1 MKQYIDLLQDVYLNG
16 IWKDPARAGM
26 PRTKEV
32 FCRTMRFNMADGFP
46 LLTTKKMFTKGIV
59 SELLWVLKGDTNIQ
73 YLLEHDNKIWVDDC
87 YKFYRRRGGKMTKDE
102 WLEAV
107 KAGKKF
113 DKVLLKQGL
122 EGAQFRELMEL
133 LKENDIQFQFVPAE
147 RLNRAV
153 RGAHQGVLAYIS
165 QIDYVD
171 IEQLVNNAL
180 GRSEN
185 PLLVI
190 LDGVSDV
197 RNLGAIGR
205 RLECAGGHGIIVPA
219 KGGAAINA
227 DAVKASAGALMRM
240 DTCKVSNLRVAAY
253 YLQQSGFRLIAA
265 TEKTDNLIYDV
276 DMTGPCAIIMG
287 SEGKGI
293 SQSMLDLA
301 DDKAAIP
308 MAGEITSLNV
318 SVASA
323 VLMYAAVRQRR
334 AKG

>member
-1 MKQYIDLLQDVYLNG
+1 M
-16 IWKDPARAGM
+16 
-26 PRTKEV
+26 
-32 FCRTMRFNMADGFP
+32 
-46 LLTTKKMFTKGIV
+46 
-59 SELLWVLKGDTNIQ
+59 Q
-73 YLLEHDNKIWVDDC
+73 YLFGMHPV
-87 YKFYRRRGGKMTKDE
+87 
-102 WLEAV
+102 LEAIRT
-107 KAGKKF
+107 GKKF

-122 EGAQFRELMEL
+122 EGPQFKELMDLMKQNE
-133 LKENDIQFQFVPAE
+133 IPFQFVPVE

-165 QIDYVD
+165 EIEYVD
-171 IEQLVNNAL
+171 IEQLVDNAL
-180 GRSEN
+180 GRSE
-185 PLLVI
+185 
-190 LDGVSDV
+190 SDV
-197 RNLGAIGR
+197 RNLGAIAR
-205 RLECAGGHGIIVPA
+205 SLECAGGYGIIVPA

-253 YLQQSGFRLIAA
+253 YLKQSGFRLIAA

-323 VLMYAAVRQRR
+323 VLMYEAVRQRLG
-334 AKG
+334 K

>member
-1 MKQYIDLLQDVYLNG
+1 MED
-16 IWKDPARAGM
+16 R
-26 PRTKEV
+26 
-32 FCRTMRFNMADGFP
+32 
-46 LLTTKKMFTKGIV
+46 KM
-59 SELLWVLKGDTNIQ
+59 Q
-73 YLLEHDNKIWVDDC
+73 YLFGMHPV
-87 YKFYRRRGGKMTKDE
+87 
-102 WLEAV
+102 LEAV

-133 LKENDIQFQFVPAE
+133 LKINEIPFQFVPGE

-153 RGAHQGVLAYIS
+153 RGSHQGVLAYLS
-165 QIDYVD
+165 QIEYVD

-180 GRSEN
+180 GRSDN

-197 RNLGAIGR
+197 RNLGAIAR
-205 RLECAGGHGIIVPA
+205 SLECAGGCGIIVPA

-227 DAVKASAGALMRM
+227 EAVKASAGALMRI

-253 YLQQSGFRLIAA
+253 YLQQSGFKLIAA

-293 SQSMLDLA
+293 SQAMLALA
-301 DDKAAIP
+301 DERAAIP
-308 MAGEITSLNV
+308 MTGEITSLNV

-323 VLMYAAVRQRR
+323 IFMYEAVRQRIG
-334 AKG
+334 K

>member
-1 MKQYIDLLQDVYLNG
+1 MED
-16 IWKDPARAGM
+16 R
-26 PRTKEV
+26 
-32 FCRTMRFNMADGFP
+32 
-46 LLTTKKMFTKGIV
+46 KM
-59 SELLWVLKGDTNIQ
+59 Q
-73 YLLEHDNKIWVDDC
+73 YLFGMHPV
-87 YKFYRRRGGKMTKDE
+87 
-102 WLEAV
+102 LEAV

-133 LKENDIQFQFVPAE
+133 LKINEIPFQFVPGE

-153 RGAHQGVLAYIS
+153 RGSHQGVLAFLA
-165 QIDYVD
+165 QIEYVD
-171 IEQLVNNAL
+171 IEQLVNNAI
-180 GRSEN
+180 GRSDN

-197 RNLGAIGR
+197 RNLGAIAR
-205 RLECAGGHGIIVPA
+205 SLECAGGCGIIVPA

-227 DAVKASAGALMRM
+227 EAVKASAGALMRI

-253 YLQQSGFRLIAA
+253 YLQQSGFKLIAA

-293 SQSMLDLA
+293 SQSMLALA
-301 DDKAAIP
+301 DERAAIP
-308 MAGEITSLNV
+308 MTGEITSLNV

-323 VLMYAAVRQRR
+323 IFMYEAVRQRIG
-334 AKG
+334 K

>member
-1 MKQYIDLLQDVYLNG
+1 MEEQ
-16 IWKDPARAGM
+16 
-26 PRTKEV
+26 
-32 FCRTMRFNMADGFP
+32 
-46 LLTTKKMFTKGIV
+46 KM
-59 SELLWVLKGDTNIQ
+59 Q
-73 YLLEHDNKIWVDDC
+73 YLFGMHPV
-87 YKFYRRRGGKMTKDE
+87 
-102 WLEAV
+102 LEAV
-107 KAGKKF
+107 KAGRKF

-122 EGAQFRELMEL
+122 EGPQFRELMEL

-180 GRSEN
+180 GSTEN
-185 PLLVI
+185 PLIVI

-197 RNLGAIGR
+197 RNLGAIAR
-205 RLECAGGHGIIVPA
+205 SLECAGGQGIIVPA

-253 YLQQSGFRLIAA
+253 YLQQSGFKLIAA

-276 DMTGPCAIIMG
+276 DMTGPCAIVMG

-293 SQSMLDLA
+293 SQAMLDLA
-301 DDKAAIP
+301 DAKAAIP

-323 VLMYAAVRQRR
+323 VLMYEAVRQRLG
-334 AKG
+334 K

>member
-1 MKQYIDLLQDVYLNG
+1 MEEN
-16 IWKDPARAGM
+16 
-26 PRTKEV
+26 
-32 FCRTMRFNMADGFP
+32 
-46 LLTTKKMFTKGIV
+46 KM
-59 SELLWVLKGDTNIQ
+59 Q
-73 YLLEHDNKIWVDDC
+73 YLFGMHPV
-87 YKFYRRRGGKMTKDE
+87 
-102 WLEAV
+102 LEAV

-122 EGAQFRELMEL
+122 EGPQFRELMEL
-133 LKENDIQFQFVPAE
+133 LKENEIPFQFVPGE
-147 RLNRAV
+147 RLNKAV
-153 RGAHQGVLAYIS
+153 RGAHQ
-165 QIDYVD
+165 
-171 IEQLVNNAL
+171 
-180 GRSEN
+180 
-185 PLLVI
+185 
-190 LDGVSDV
+190 
-197 RNLGAIGR
+197 
-205 RLECAGGHGIIVPA
+205 
-219 KGGAAINA
+219 AINA

-293 SQSMLDLA
+293 SQAMLDLA

-323 VLMYAAVRQRR
+323 VLMYEAVRQRLG
-334 AKG
+334 K

>member
-1 MKQYIDLLQDVYLNG
+1 M
-16 IWKDPARAGM
+16 
-26 PRTKEV
+26 EE
-32 FCRTMRFNMADGFP
+32 
-46 LLTTKKMFTKGIV
+46 KKM
-59 SELLWVLKGDTNIQ
+59 Q
-73 YLLEHDNKIWVDDC
+73 YLFGMHPV
-87 YKFYRRRGGKMTKDE
+87 
-102 WLEAV
+102 LEAV
-107 KAGKKF
+107 RAGKKF

-122 EGAQFRELMEL
+122 EGVQFRELMEL
-133 LKENDIQFQFVPAE
+133 LKENEIPFQFVPGE

-153 RGAHQGVLAYIS
+153 RGSHQGVLAYIS

-180 GRSEN
+180 GVSEN

-197 RNLGAIGR
+197 RNLGAIAR
-205 RLECAGGHGIIVPA
+205 SLECAGGQGIIVPA

-323 VLMYAAVRQRR
+323 VLMYEAVRQRLG
-334 AKG
+334 K

>member
-1 MKQYIDLLQDVYLNG
+1 MNHLN
-16 IWKDPARAGM
+16 
-26 PRTKEV
+26 
-32 FCRTMRFNMADGFP
+32 NMEE
-46 LLTTKKMFTKGIV
+46 KKM
-59 SELLWVLKGDTNIQ
+59 Q
-73 YLLEHDNKIWVDDC
+73 YLFGMHPV
-87 YKFYRRRGGKMTKDE
+87 
-102 WLEAV
+102 LEAV
-107 KAGKKF
+107 RAGRKF

-122 EGAQFRELMEL
+122 EGAQFRELLEL
-133 LKENDIQFQFVPAE
+133 LKNNDIPFQFVPGE

-171 IEQLVNNAL
+171 LEQMVNNAL
-180 GRSEN
+180 ASSDN
-185 PLLVI
+185 PLLII

-197 RNLGAIGR
+197 RNLGAIAR
-205 RLECAGGHGIIVPA
+205 SLECAGGKGIIVPA

-227 DAVKASAGALMRM
+227 DAVKASAGALMRI

-253 YLQQSGFRLIAA
+253 YLQQSGFKLIAA
-265 TEKTDNLIYDV
+265 TEKTDKLLYDV

-301 DDKAAIP
+301 DERAAVP
-308 MAGEITSLNV
+308 MSGEITSLNV

-323 VLMYAAVRQRR
+323 IMMYEAVRQRIN
-334 AKG
+334 KG